1 MQVILKEM
9 KVLMVELQGVFGI
22 PPSPHPKKTLSFH
35 VLKLNSTVNPT
46 AMFRVIRG
54 SITMSMSVQ
63 DIASV

>member
-1 MQVILKEM
+1 
-9 KVLMVELQGVFGI
+9 MVELQGVFGI